1 VTVPDGVLR
10 VMIVDDHPLVRSAVA
25 RALVADNMVV
35 VAEASNAEE
44 ALEIAPKVAP
54 DVLLL
59 DIALPG
65 MSGVQLVREL
75 APRLPGT
82 KIVMLTVSASDR
94 DVLDAL
100 RHGASGYL
108 TKDVS
113 PEALARA
120 VRATQTDELVMPRRL
135 AGRLVARLA
144 RRGPPDPPTDDPAV
158 DGLTR
163 RENDVLRL
171 LADGLS
177 DRDIAVA
184 LTISTRTVE
193 SHVSNILHKLGARN
207 RSEAAKRYRDD
218 G

>member
-135 AGRLVARLA
+135 AGRLIARLV
-144 RRGPPDPPTDDPAV
+144 RRGSPDPPAEDPGV
-158 DGLTR
+158 EGLTQ

-177 DRDIAVA
+177 DRDIATA

-193 SHVSNILHKLGARN
+193 SHVSSILHKLGARN

>member
-1 VTVPDGVLR
+1 VTGPDGVLR

-25 RALVADNMVV
+25 RALTADNMLV
-35 VAEASNAEE
+35 VAEASSAEE
-44 ALEIAPKVAP
+44 ALDIAPKVNP

-75 APRLPGT
+75 APRLPAT
-82 KIVMLTVSASDR
+82 KIVMLTVSAADR
-94 DVLDAL
+94 DVLDAI

-144 RRGPPDPPTDDPAV
+144 RRGPPDPPAEDPGV
-158 DGLTR
+158 DGLTQ

-171 LADGLS
+171 LAEGLS
-177 DRDIAVA
+177 DRDIAAA